1 MLLFLGMSCLDIL
14 KHKSTFAKG
23 QWQNP
28 HTNVNFAWDVLL
40 PMANCFWKINV
51 LFKEA
56 WVD

>member
-1 MLLFLGMSCLDIL
+1 MLLFLDMNCLDIL

-28 HTNVNFAWDVLL
+28 RTNVKFACDVLL

-51 LFKEA
+51 PFKEA